1 MRTHY
6 FSRVIIRF
14 FMNVQAEEI
23 ADRDQESEEIK
34 VDEENMNPCVQ
45 RKQKKRLEA

>member
-14 FMNVQAEEI
+14 FMNVQAE
-23 ADRDQESEEIK
+23 DQAQHDDE
-34 VDEENMNPCVQ
+34 DEEEL
-45 RKQKKRLEA
+45 KAESTSA